1 MKKEANDPIRYSID
15 ISFEEIKLPPFQDI
29 LVLGKH
35 SQQGK
40 IGLNKSFELMVPN
53 GFEMVEID
61 IEGCDNVE
69 AVFINKKI
77 LTKMPSEKILQILK
91 VKVFPYV
98 AEGEILKVDFKVTLS
113 YVNIEYEI

>member
-1 MKKEANDPIRYSID
+1 MKKEAHDPIRYSID
-15 ISFEEIKLPPFQDI
+15 LSFEEIKLPPFQDI
-29 LVLGKH
+29 LILGKH

-61 IEGCDNVE
+61 LDGCEKVE

-77 LTKMPSEKILQILK
+77 LSKMPADKILQILRS
-91 VKVFPYV
+91 KVFPYV
-98 AEGEILKVDFKVTLS
+98 SEGELLKVDFRVTLS